1 MQSSNVIRH
10 DTGRD
15 REWSSSMTDTPKA
28 VLDVQQDIQQ
38 ARKWA
43 LVVPREHGAWGLLLI
58 PLFTGVVTG
67 FSPAHRVLPLLGF
80 TLAALSLFWLRTPLE
95 SLLGTGTMTAHTPP
109 ERRMAF
115 MACAGLAIVAGTCL
129 LSLMWRGQNLDLLLL
144 GIATAFA
151 FAAQATLRK
160 LGRSARMLAQLV
172 GIIGLTCT
180 APAAYYVATGHLD
193 QRALLLWAANWIFAG
208 NQVHFVQL
216 RIHAARAATFAERF
230 SRGRLFF
237 LAQPV
242 LLAVLIAASL
252 WRLTPALMILAFCP
266 ALIRGTRWFFKAPEP
281 LNVRGL
287 GWSEMRQGVI
297 FGLLLAVALTIS

>member
-1 MQSSNVIRH
+1 MM
-10 DTGRD
+10 
-15 REWSSSMTDTPKA
+15 ETPKA
-28 VLDVQQDIQQ
+28 VQDVQQ

-80 TLAALSLFWLRTPLE
+80 TIAALALFWLRTPLE
-95 SLLGTGTMTAHTPP
+95 SLLGTGTMTAQTPA
-109 ERRMAF
+109 ERRTAF
-115 MACAGLAIVAGTCL
+115 MTSFVLATMAGACL
-129 LSLMWRGQNLDLLLL
+129 LALMWRGQNLQLLLL
-144 GIATAFA
+144 GTATAFA
-151 FAAQATLRK
+151 FAAQVILRK

-180 APAAYYVATGHLD
+180 APAAYYVASGHLN
-193 QRALLLWAANWIFAG
+193 QRALLLWVANWIFAG

-216 RIHAARAATFAERF
+216 RIHAARAANFADKY

-242 LLAVLIAASL
+242 LLVALIAASL
-252 WRLTPALMILAFCP
+252 WRLIPALAILAFCP
-266 ALIRGTRWFFKAPEP
+266 ALIRGTRWFFKGPEP

-287 GWSEMRQGVI
+287 GWAEMRQGVI